1 MKKIQFILTLFCV
14 LALLPA
20 CNDDEQGRLT
30 ALPSVISDLEST
42 DYTLPKF
49 VEGQN
54 PYLFRMTWTKAKYFS
69 ESESPVYVGD
79 VVYEVEVDL
88 AGNEFEN
95 PRMIFSTQ
103 GLYMDVYEGTLRTI
117 LSELAG
123 ENKEESQVVGIRIK
137 TTGSGLVVYSEPIL
151 LSITPYVPEPSVEAV
166 SGVIAELTED
176 NYQLQRPTG
185 EDNPQLFTIG
195 WTATGFYLEGTGTP
209 APVPPAVEYT
219 LQIDQADN
227 NFASPQTL
235 AVTSLISVNILTREF
250 NNLLIEQ
257 LGATPGESMDLQIRL
272 LSRYNEGGVA

>member
-1 MKKIQFILTLFCV
+1 
-14 LALLPA
+14 
-20 CNDDEQGRLT
+20 
-30 ALPSVISDLEST
+30 
-42 DYTLPKF
+42 
-49 VEGQN
+49 
-54 PYLFRMTWTKAKYFS
+54 
-69 ESESPVYVGD
+69 
-79 VVYEVEVDL
+79 
-88 AGNEFEN
+88 
-95 PRMIFSTQ
+95 
-103 GLYMDVYEGTLRTI
+103 MDVYEGTLRTI

-219 LQIDQADN
+219 LQI
-227 NFASPQTL
+227 SPCL
-235 AVTSLISVNILTREF
+235 PVVRAVSLFSVPSIIPVCKE
-250 NNLLIEQ
+250 
-257 LGATPGESMDLQIRL
+257 
-272 LSRYNEGGVA
+272 V

>member
-1 MKKIQFILTLFCV
+1 M
-14 LALLPA
+14 
-20 CNDDEQGRLT
+20 
-30 ALPSVISDLEST
+30 ISDLEST

-123 ENKEESQVVGIRIK
+123 ESKEESQVVGIRIK
-137 TTGSGLVVYSEPIL
+137 TTGSGLVVYSGTDP
-151 LSITPYVPEPSVEAV
+151 A
-166 SGVIAELTED
+166 
-176 NYQLQRPTG
+176 
-185 EDNPQLFTIG
+185 
-195 WTATGFYLEGTGTP
+195 FYHSLC
-209 APVPPAVEYT
+209 ART
-219 LQIDQADN
+219 LCR
-227 NFASPQTL
+227 SC
-235 AVTSLISVNILTREF
+235 
-250 NNLLIEQ
+250 
-257 LGATPGESMDLQIRL
+257 IRCHC
-272 LSRYNEGGVA
+272 RTDGG